1 MRKQKKNI
9 LITGHTSGI
18 GLELNKILSKNFN
31 IFGLSK
37 SESKIQNKLDL
48 KVNFK
53 NLKNLKAKMQKT
65 KLPKNLNIL
74 F

>member
-9 LITGHTSGI
+9 LITGNTSGI
-18 GLELNKILSKNFN
+18 GLELNKIFSKNFN

-37 SESKIQNKLDL
+37 SKSKIQNKLDL

-53 NLKNLKAKMQKT
+53 NLKRLKYKNT
-65 KLPKNLNIL
+65 KNQITK
-74 F
+74 

>member
-53 NLKNLKAKMQKT
+53 NLKNLKAKMQK
-65 KLPKNLNIL
+65 LNYQKNLNIL